1 MSFELRRQKIE
12 NKNFLKNF
20 TILSQNITGI
30 KIVLEFVKTKS
41 HIFVIC
47 PRPEPSNFL
56 IKNNASVSAVD
67 KLNRNTPLHCAVLA
81 GNVDAAHVL
90 LSAGASVDTENIN
103 VSLRTEFILQ
113 NKMKNAASTQK
124 IKNTCFFC
132 RVTHLSTWPTKCTA
146 RCSSTC

>member
-1 MSFELRRQKIE
+1 MKFIYKY
-12 NKNFLKNF
+12 NWYKNR
-20 TILSQNITGI
+20 SGI
-30 KIVLEFVKTKS
+30 CKKS

-81 GNVDAAHVL
+81 GNVDAAHIL

-113 NKMKNAASTQK
+113 NKRKMLPILKK
-124 IKNTCFFC
+124 
-132 RVTHLSTWPTKCTA
+132 
-146 RCSSTC
+146 